1 MSGLVN
7 EGLFLVYKFYVNW
20 SVYKN
25 EYNFT
30 CKYTLHEMLCIMV
43 RDILM
48 FAKMGNK
55 RVDVINL
62 KLESVFRCCKRRII
76 TSVKILKKAVSL
88 RFVDSLSVNHVEK
101 KQIYQ
106 KATIRLII

>member
-1 MSGLVN
+1 
-7 EGLFLVYKFYVNW
+7 
-20 SVYKN
+20 
-25 EYNFT
+25 
-30 CKYTLHEMLCIMV
+30 
-43 RDILM
+43 M

-88 RFVDSLSVNHVEK
+88 RFVDSLSVNQRGKETNLSK
-101 KQIYQ
+101 SNYSIDSYE
-106 KATIRLII
+106 

>member
-1 MSGLVN
+1 
-7 EGLFLVYKFYVNW
+7 
-20 SVYKN
+20 
-25 EYNFT
+25 
-30 CKYTLHEMLCIMV
+30 
-43 RDILM
+43 M

-88 RFVDSLSVNHVEK
+88 RFVDSLSVNPLE
-101 KQIYQ
+101 YE
-106 KATIRLII
+106 L

>member
-1 MSGLVN
+1 
-7 EGLFLVYKFYVNW
+7 
-20 SVYKN
+20 
-25 EYNFT
+25 
-30 CKYTLHEMLCIMV
+30 
-43 RDILM
+43 M

-88 RFVDSLSVNHVEK
+88 RFVDSLSVNRTWKRNKFIK
-101 KQIYQ
+101 KQ
-106 KATIRLII
+106 LFD

>member
-1 MSGLVN
+1 
-7 EGLFLVYKFYVNW
+7 
-20 SVYKN
+20 
-25 EYNFT
+25 
-30 CKYTLHEMLCIMV
+30 
-43 RDILM
+43 M

-88 RFVDSLSVNHVEK
+88 RFVDSLSVNVEK
-101 KQIYQ
+101 KEIYQ
-106 KATIRLII
+106 KATIRLIHMNSNYHFNDHLCFYKH